1 MKKIKISKLCLFFFI
16 FNVNIDLK
24 FVKYLMNLKVLNY
37 LKENNLINEEIYKK
51 SIVQIEKFAQ

>member
-1 MKKIKISKLCLFFFI
+1 M
-16 FNVNIDLK
+16 NVNIDLK

>member
-1 MKKIKISKLCLFFFI
+1 M
-16 FNVNIDLK
+16 NVNIDLK

-37 LKENNLINEEIYKK
+37 LKENNLTNEEIYKK